1 MKRTITMA
9 LALVVAAGWL
19 ARAEEAAPAVLTVPS
34 EIKRVVVI
42 RLKNNTDLL
51 KGLEQA
57 VQKEKIKNGV
67 FLSGAGSL
75 TSFHVH
81 TVNNT
86 TLPATQAFTKQTG
99 GVDLLAVTG
108 YVLNG
113 RVHAHITLVDDKK
126 AFGGHLHE
134 GTTVFTFAIITL
146 GILDDKP
153 DLSRFDDSKWQ

>member
-1 MKRTITMA
+1 MKKTITMA
-9 LALVVAAGWL
+9 LALVMAAGWL

-42 RLKNNTDLL
+42 RLKNNSDLL

-81 TVNNT
+81 TVSNT

-134 GTTVFTFAIITL
+134 GTTVFTFAIITV

-153 DLSRFDDSKWQ
+153 DLSRFDDSKW

>member
-1 MKRTITMA
+1 MKRTITIA
-9 LALVVAAGWL
+9 LALVMAAGWL

-81 TVNNT
+81 TVSNT
-86 TLPATQAFTKQTG
+86 TLPATQAFTKQAG

-113 RVHAHITLVDDKK
+113 RVHAHITLVNDKK

-146 GILDDKP
+146 GILDDKA
-153 DLSRFDDSKWQ
+153 DLGRFDDSRWQ

>member
-1 MKRTITMA
+1 MA
-9 LALVVAAGWL
+9 LALVMAAGWL

-81 TVNNT
+81 TVSNT